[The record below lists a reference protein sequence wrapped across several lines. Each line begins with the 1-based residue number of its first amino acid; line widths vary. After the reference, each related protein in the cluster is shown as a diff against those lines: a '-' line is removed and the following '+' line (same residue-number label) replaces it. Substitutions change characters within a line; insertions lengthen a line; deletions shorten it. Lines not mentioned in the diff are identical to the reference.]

1 MTAFTGFPDEGLAFY
16 EGLAADNSKAY
27 WTSHK
32 VAYDTV
38 VRQPMLDL
46 LADLEPEFGTGH
58 AFRPYRDVRFSK
70 TKTPYK
76 DHQGGFVEV
85 GDAVG
90 LYVQISA
97 DGLFVGGGWY
107 APQGQ
112 QIQRYR
118 DVVDGPAGAELERI
132 VAQTRDA
139 GLEIG
144 GDRLATRPRGTP
156 PEHPRLEL
164 LRHRSLVASRSWEPV
179 PWLHTPKA
187 AKVVRDTWRAVS
199 PLVEWLAASVGP
211 GADPSAR
218 RGGSPTRGEGRR

>member
-1 MTAFTGFPDEGLAFY
+1 MTFSGFPDEALAFY

-27 WTSHK
+27 WTAHK
-32 VAYDTV
+32 ATYDAA
-38 VRQPMLDL
+38 VRTPMLEL

-70 TKTPYK
+70 EKSPYK

-90 LYVQISA
+90 LYVQVSA
-97 DGLFVGGGWY
+97 DGLLVAGGWY
-107 APQGQ
+107 SAQGQ

-118 DVVDGPAGAELERI
+118 DVVDGPAGAELERV
-132 VAQTRDA
+132 VARTVAA

-144 GDRLATRPRGTP
+144 GDRLATRPRGTAP
-156 PEHPRLEL
+156 DHPRLEL
-164 LRHRSLVASRSWEPV
+164 LRHRSLTAARTWEPAE
-179 PWLHTPKA
+179 WLHTAKA
-187 AKVVRDTWRAVS
+187 AEVVVNTWRAAS

-211 GADPSAR
+211 GDD
-218 RGGSPTRGEGRR
+218 SPGRRR

>member
-1 MTAFTGFPDEGLAFY
+1 MSSFSGFPDEALAFY

-27 WTSHK
+27 WTAHK
-32 VAYDTV
+32 AVYDSA

-46 LADLEPEFGTGH
+46 LADLEAEFGTGH

-70 TKTPYK
+70 SKTPYK

-90 LYVQISA
+90 LYVQVSA
-97 DGLFVGGGWY
+97 DGLYVAGGWY
-107 APQGQ
+107 SAQGQ

-118 DVVDGPAGAELERI
+118 DVVDGPAGAELERV
-132 VAQTRDA
+132 VALARDA

-156 PEHPRLEL
+156 PDHPRLEL
-164 LRHRSLVASRSWEPV
+164 LRHRSLVASRTWEPA
-179 PWLHTPKA
+179 PWLGTPA
-187 AKVVRDTWRAVS
+187 AADVVRDTWRDVGQ
-199 PLVEWLAASVGP
+199 LVEWLEASVGP
-211 GADPSAR
+211 GEDSQER
-218 RGGSPTRGEGRR
+218 RR

>member
-1 MTAFTGFPDEGLAFY
+1 MSTFSGFPDEALAFY

-27 WTSHK
+27 WTAHK
-32 VAYDTV
+32 AVYDSA

-46 LADLEPEFGTGH
+46 LADLEAEFGTGH

-70 TKTPYK
+70 SKTPYK

-90 LYVQISA
+90 LYVQVSA
-97 DGLFVGGGWY
+97 DGLYVGGGWY
-107 APQGQ
+107 SAQGQ

-118 DVVDGPAGAELERI
+118 DVVDGPAGAELERV
-132 VAQTRDA
+132 VALTRDA

-156 PEHPRLEL
+156 PDHPRLEL
-164 LRHRSLVASRSWEPV
+164 LRHRSLVASRSWEPAR
-179 PWLHTPKA
+179 WLGTADA
-187 AKVVRDTWRAVS
+187 ADVVRDTWRAVG
-199 PLVEWLAASVGP
+199 PLVEWLEASVGP
-211 GADPSAR
+211 GEDSQER
-218 RGGSPTRGEGRR
+218 RR